1 MRPTTLITSLLVA
14 LAAAGAS
21 AHDPA
26 AHAPSTHKF
35 SKEHG
40 SLSEVSHKL
49 SDPTS
54 NVWALFTEFDLSF
67 SDGDVNAGN
76 PKVGG
81 DMNFQPVLPIPL
93 YGEGKDQW
101 KILARPAIPV
111 IFSTPVPTSF
121 NNFDNEGGLGDT
133 ILPLPLIPPLGHWMV
148 GVGPTFLFPTATKN
162 VLGREQFGIGPT
174 AIIGYKNKHV
184 LTGIFPQYFFKVGS
198 VGDQAGGK
206 PDASFGNFL
215 YFLYWNLPGAW
226 QVGFNPVIT
235 YDHKATKGNKWNV
248 PVGLLVT
255 KTVAIGKR
263 PVKFEFGLEYSVVS
277 EDDFGKRFLM
287 KFNVLPVMQSL
298 IKNPIFGGD

>member
-1 MRPTTLITSLLVA
+1 MRPTTLITSLLVV
-14 LAAAGAS
+14 LVSAGAS
-21 AHDPA
+21 ASGD
-26 AHAPSTHKF
+26 APPTHKF
-35 SKEHG
+35 AKEHG

-54 NVWALFTEFDLSF
+54 NVWALFTEFDLIF
-67 SDGDVNAGN
+67 YDGDENTGD
-76 PKVGG
+76 PRVGG
-81 DMNFQPVLPIPL
+81 DMNFQPILPIPV

-148 GVGPTFLFPTATKN
+148 GVGPTFLMPTATKN
-162 VLGREQFGIGPT
+162 AFGRGQFGIGPT

-206 PDASFGNFL
+206 PDASFGEME
-215 YFLYWNLPGAW
+215 YFLYWNLPDAW

-235 YDHKATKGNKWNV
+235 YDHKASKGNKWNV

-277 EDDFGKRFLM
+277 EDDFGKRFMM
-287 KFNVLPVMQSL
+287 KLNVLPVMQSL